1 MHISICQVNWSKRAK
16 FVLAWV
22 FKLTFKESAKSKKVG
37 LHRFETRIGMEV
49 PVNDKKD
56 SWIWIIK
63 SILFINKKTL
73 LNILDSSYV
82 KLWKGNLRF
91 YIWNYVLPSDWTLKI
106 GLSTYNWKLMPEQV
120 WTFWPVCL
128 AKKNVHNYSTA
139 LMKEV
144 YFSIVFLWIRFS
156 EKKFSINGL

>member
-1 MHISICQVNWSKRAK
+1 MKR
-16 FVLAWV
+16 
-22 FKLTFKESAKSKKVG
+22 
-37 LHRFETRIGMEV
+37 
-49 PVNDKKD
+49 
-56 SWIWIIK
+56 
-63 SILFINKKTL
+63 
-73 LNILDSSYV
+73 
-82 KLWKGNLRF
+82 NLRF

-144 YFSIVFLWIRFS
+144 YFRELIISKS
-156 EKKFSINGL
+156 KFSFICTVMLLNPKSQDGLRSQFQLYYLWKVILNPFTDFRFNELLIRGAGFFLRPIFCKFASHLQFEYWWSYTKYQIKMIHTEKL